1 MSTMIVWLK
10 EVQGLITT
18 TPCSINQRLVDER
31 LELIPIPILRLPE
44 VLNHEHTNKTL
55 LGVDPESGTR
65 TTLPEVIPLRSII
78 G

>member
-18 TPCSINQRLVDER
+18 TLCSINQRLVDKR
-31 LELIPIPILRLPE
+31 LELIPKLRLPE
-44 VLNHEHTNKTL
+44 VLNHEHTNKSL
-55 LGVDPESGTR
+55 LGVDPESSTR
-65 TTLPEVIPLRSII
+65 NTGPEVIPPRSII